1 MRWRFLIARFLRAP
15 QYCITTMIDNNDN
28 DDYQNPHNYYSSPD
42 FGFFL
47 LFLFFP
53 LFFFSLLSW
62 NTTPHS
68 KYTKGTH
75 LWICVWV
82 FFSLFVVLFSLLANK
97 AHFLPIY
104 LSIFLSIY
112 PELNLTFF
120 MLLKNLFFFHSEK
133 KNSLF
138 FLSVLLN
145 KLKTILLLFSIML
158 NSWTNANENISTY
171 FAKLTKSIIK
181 WERERY

>member
-42 FGFFL
+42 FGFFSSVLVLPSL
-47 LFLFFP
+47 LHL
-53 LFFFSLLSW
+53 FSLLSW

-120 MLLKNLFFFHSEK
+120 Y
-133 KNSLF
+133 
-138 FLSVLLN
+138 
-145 KLKTILLLFSIML
+145 
-158 NSWTNANENISTY
+158 A
-171 FAKLTKSIIK
+171 AKKSIFLP
-181 WERERY
+181 